1 MKYQVVLVVHDPSDS
16 FSHPAALAETLSSVE
31 GLYGDFELVVSVNRS
46 PHCPRTSEFVSQWC
60 VSRAWARCLLHEE
73 LHGTSASFNSGL
85 APLADDIDAVVLMSA
100 DALLIDHS
108 LLLALTDAFDRWPSV
123 GLVHPVSVFE
133 DADMANFSDE
143 WSAAEFVTLFT
154 SLTPQSDPVALDR
167 ELTARGERLAH
178 ECSSRAPGISGPRAV
193 LPLTFLAMRTTT
205 LSAVGLLDER
215 WSAGYENL
223 DLSLR
228 AYQAG
233 FTSVVVRNAFVMHR
247 RMLFRSLGSYGPAPS
262 GMGSLSGRQAWHD
275 KWGADPRT
283 AWYTLR
289 FGPTRGRLLLA
300 ALNAGE
306 SNRVLAS
313 GIRSVRAGSLRHLG
327 SAVTG
332 MARTLMPKPLR
343 KASRSRVADPD
354 RVSDRR
360 STR

>member
-1 MKYQVVLVVHDPSDS
+1 MVHDPSDS

-100 DALLIDHS
+100 DALLIDHR

-247 RMLFRSLGSYGPAPS
+247 RLLFRSLGSYGPEPS
-262 GMGSLSGRQAWHD
+262 EVSSLSGLQAWHD
-275 KWGADPRT
+275 KWGADPRA
-283 AWYTLR
+283 AWYSAR
-289 FGPTRGRLLLA
+289 FGPCRSRLIVA
-300 ALNAGE
+300 AFARAE
-306 SNRVLAS
+306 AMPAVAARIRV
-313 GIRSVRAGSLRHLG
+313 
-327 SAVTG
+327 
-332 MARTLMPKPLR
+332 ARTRALR
-343 KASRSRVADPD
+343 WHRH
-354 RVSDRR
+354 
-360 STR
+360 